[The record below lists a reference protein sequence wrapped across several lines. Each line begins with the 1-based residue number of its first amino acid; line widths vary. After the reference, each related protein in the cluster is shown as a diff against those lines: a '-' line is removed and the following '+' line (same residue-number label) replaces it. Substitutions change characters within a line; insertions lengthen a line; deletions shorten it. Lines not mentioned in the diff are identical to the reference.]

1 MGLFS
6 VRGRLPQPAE
16 HESPVRLDSDGSL
29 ARAVHGIGGLPARV
43 GRALAAAI
51 RNTGRELAVK
61 GREARLAA
69 IAATNDARIVAVVL
83 LLAAVALGLEMTAS
97 FHLI

>member
-6 VRGRLPQPAE
+6 ARGRLSQPAA
-16 HESPVRLDSDGSL
+16 HEWSLGGTVR
-29 ARAVHGIGGLPARV
+29 
-43 GRALAAAI
+43 AAI
-51 RNTGRELAVK
+51 QNTGRKIAAGL
-61 GREARLAA
+61 REARLAA

-83 LLAAVALGLEMTAS
+83 LLAAVALGLEMAAS